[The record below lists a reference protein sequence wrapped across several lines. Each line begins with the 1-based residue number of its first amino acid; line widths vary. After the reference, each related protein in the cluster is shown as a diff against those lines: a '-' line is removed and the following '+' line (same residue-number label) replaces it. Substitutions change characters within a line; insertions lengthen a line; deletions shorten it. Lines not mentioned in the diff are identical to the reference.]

1 MLCGISSVIT
11 YILITTSRKY
21 KHLRRDN
28 GSHSEIK
35 RCETI
40 LKLLSIGVLVGTAI
54 FLAVRF
60 SLA

>member
-1 MLCGISSVIT
+1 MLCGIASVIT

-28 GSHSEIK
+28 GSHLEIK

-40 LKLLSIGVLVGTAI
+40 LKLLTIGVLVGTAV
-54 FLAVRF
+54 FLVVMF
-60 SLA
+60 